1 MTDKWIKINKR
12 IAELRELDRIKKE
25 KYRNSHS
32 YRMKLH
38 YVKKRIDREIEDI
51 EDITKDWTEEDWLR
65 FGKQYPN
72 LVDEDFYEEK
82 RMIENNNELEG
93 YERME
98 KHYRTKCRTIIA
110 LPSKNR
116 FKNK

>member
-1 MTDKWIKINKR
+1 MTRLEKI
-12 IAELRELDRIKKE
+12 IAELREADRIKKE

-38 YVKKRIDREIEDI
+38 YVKKRINEKIKDI
-51 EDITKDWTEEDWLR
+51 EFITKDWTEEDWLM
-65 FGKQYPN
+65 FGKQYPTM
-72 LVDEDFYEEK
+72 VDEDFYEEK

-98 KHYRTKCRTIIA
+98 KHYRAKCRTIIA

>member
-1 MTDKWIKINKR
+1 M
-12 IAELRELDRIKKE
+12 
-25 KYRNSHS
+25 
-32 YRMKLH
+32 
-38 YVKKRIDREIEDI
+38 
-51 EDITKDWTEEDWLR
+51 
-65 FGKQYPN
+65 FGKQYPT

-98 KHYRTKCRTIIA
+98 KHYRTKCRTIIT

-116 FKNK
+116 AKNN